1 MKNKISR
8 CSWVTDDPLYIRYH
22 DEEWG
27 PLFTE
32 GFPHSDEYLFE
43 MLTLEGAQAGL
54 SWITIL
60 KRRDA
65 YKQAFVGY
73 DMKKIAMFTEAD
85 VERILSTTNV
95 IRNQLK
101 VQSVIQNAKA
111 FIRVQE
117 EFGSFHAYIWEFFNR
132 RQRINHFHT
141 HEEVPAWTEESK
153 AWSKD
158 LKKRDFSF
166 VGPTI
171 CYAFMQAVGIVF
183 DHTTPCEQYKYMK
196 NKHKKKPRD
205 E

>member
-1 MKNKISR
+1 MKNNISR
-8 CSWVTDDPLYIRYH
+8 CSWVTDDPLYITYH

-27 PLFTE
+27 PLYTD
-32 GFPHSDEYLFE
+32 GFPHSDTYLFE

-54 SWITIL
+54 SWMTIL

-65 YKQAFVGY
+65 YKQAFAGY
-73 DMKKIAMFTEAD
+73 DVEKIATFTEED
-85 VERILSTTNV
+85 EQMILTSTNI

-117 EFGSFHAYIWEFFNR
+117 KFGSFQNYIWDFFNQQ
-132 RQRINHFHT
+132 QRINHFNN
-141 HEEVPAWTEESK
+141 HEDVPAWTEESK

-158 LKKRDFSF
+158 LKNRGFSF

-183 DHTTPCEQYKYMK
+183 DHTIQCEQYKQMK
-196 NKHKKKPRD
+196 KMYTKEP
-205 E
+205 